1 MKDTRNNYFDPPH
14 SADPNPIDT
23 SVGSNKYDSDLDRIT
38 EEELVPDIVERLTVR
53 YDIDYNNS
61 VSNRTRKKFIIP
73 GINKIGVIRMLKQL
87 FALIPRVTENEDY
100 TDMIR
105 HTNVVVVPIVKGD
118 TSVTVYGESTWTI
131 TRAYL
136 SSTMTDMTPNADTG
150 SAALVKDDNNYSYTP
165 TIPFKQDDELVVYYR
180 TPQEER

>member
-1 MKDTRNNYFDPPH
+1 
-14 SADPNPIDT
+14 
-23 SVGSNKYDSDLDRIT
+23 
-38 EEELVPDIVERLTVR
+38 
-53 YDIDYNNS
+53 
-61 VSNRTRKKFIIP
+61 
-73 GINKIGVIRMLKQL
+73 MLKQL

-136 SSTMTDMTPNADTG
+136 SSTMTDMTPNANTG
-150 SAALVKDDNNYSYTP
+150 SAALVKNGNNYSYTP

-180 TPQEER
+180 TPQEGR